1 MGLPGPGL
9 VEVVFG
15 SGLRLGGIELSGL
28 IEVIWRG
35 PPGDLFRV
43 GATEIEFSLG
53 RPPGGVEERW
63 RGGLADVG
71 EDLGNGHGVGQNRSE
86 AELAEGKRDEGE
98 GGTAGWADQREDPI
112 RSWRKSWTVAAL
124 SSCEVGPL
132 QGKGGPGAV
141 TDQALDPGPVGGRY
155 RDFAYMYWLSF
166 AA

>member
-15 SGLRLGGIELSGL
+15 SGLRLGEIELSGL

-35 PPGDLFRV
+35 SPGDLFRV

-86 AELAEGKRDEGE
+86 AEFAEGKRDEGE

-112 RSWRKSWTVAAL
+112 RSW
-124 SSCEVGPL
+124 P
-132 QGKGGPGAV
+132 GGPPTWRTGRSLRPGFLGRAYQV
-141 TDQALDPGPVGGRY
+141 GEGGPVGAGGG
-155 RDFAYMYWLSF
+155 
-166 AA
+166 